1 MYSTSYYYYDY
12 DRSTVPS
19 RYSRVTPPAAG
30 PITLAQAK
38 AHLRLDSDDEDDF
51 VQTLIDAAT
60 QIFDGTG
67 KARDGVLGCAM
78 MTQTWLL
85 ETERWVV
92 PFRRKLPRF
101 SSDYR
106 IWIEHGPVQAVES
119 IEVYASDVLTTWSPT
134 QWRVGH
140 EDTRTFITTA
150 PGGSWPTYDFREDA
164 FQVTF
169 TTGYGDAATDVPA
182 PLRAAM
188 LLMIGHLF
196 ENRQSVIV
204 SASRAVAIEVPQ
216 TIDRLIA
223 PYKIQH
229 F

>member
-1 MYSTSYYYYDY
+1 MYSGYLYRDC
-12 DRSTVPS
+12 DRSTVPA
-19 RYSRVTPPAAG
+19 RYSRVTDPSAA

-51 VQTLIDAAT
+51 VQMLIDVAN
-60 QIFDGTG
+60 QNFDGAG
-67 KARDGVLGCAM
+67 KARDGILGCAM

-92 PFRRKLPRF
+92 PFRRPRRLP
-101 SSDYR
+101 SDYR

-119 IEVYASDVLTTWSPT
+119 IQVYDNDVLVDWP
-134 QWRVGH
+134 QVNWRVGH
-140 EDTRTFITTA
+140 EDTRAFITLA
-150 PGGSWPTYDFREDA
+150 VGGSWPMYDFREDA

-169 TTGYGDAATDVPA
+169 TTGYGDTATDVPA

-204 SASRAVAIEVPQ
+204 SASRATAIEVPQ
-216 TIDRLIA
+216 AVEMLIA
-223 PYKIQH
+223 PYKVQE